1 MTFGRSTV
9 SGVADA
15 ATTAFPAAPL
25 PQAFFKTIMQRADGT
40 ADSVSVGVRYDL
52 SKRTNLSL
60 KHATWTR
67 SGYEQFEAFGKTN
80 NLGEFGYTDRANETT
95 LLLSHSF

>member
-1 MTFGRSTV
+1 
-9 SGVADA
+9 
-15 ATTAFPAAPL
+15 
-25 PQAFFKTIMQRADGT
+25 MQRADGT